1 MGRPRKKDK
10 EKDLLLFQTNRCIVN
25 FYKNHLYMLE
35 TLRKEHESMLKKVQK
50 NTSEEFSKN
59 IDYFDENKYNY
70 LRKKTLDLGN
80 DILRELENN
89 LEMFDI
95 RIK

>member
-1 MGRPRKKDK
+1 MIEGV
-10 EKDLLLFQTNRCIVN
+10 Q
-25 FYKNHLYMLE
+25 
-35 TLRKEHESMLKKVQK
+35 KEHTAMLKKVEQK
-50 NTSEEFSKN
+50 TSKEFSKN
-59 IDYFDENKYNY
+59 IDYFDDQKYNY

-89 LEMFDI
+89 LEMFEI

>member
-1 MGRPRKKDK
+1 MANSSDKIKK
-10 EKDLLLFQTNRCIVN
+10 LLLFQTNRCIVN
-25 FYKNHLYMLE
+25 FYKNHLSMLE
-35 TLRKEHESMLKKVQK
+35 GVQREHTLMLKKVEQK
-50 NTSEEFSKN
+50 TSKEFSEN
-59 IDYFDENKYNY
+59 IDYFNDKKYNY

-89 LEMFDI
+89 LEMFEI

>member
-1 MGRPRKKDK
+1 
-10 EKDLLLFQTNRCIVN
+10 
-25 FYKNHLYMLE
+25 
-35 TLRKEHESMLKKVQK
+35 MLKKVKDETSSEFVK
-50 NTSEEFSKN
+50 NV
-59 IDYFDENKYNY
+59 DYFDKDKYNY

-89 LEMFDI
+89 LKMFDI